1 MCQYDAA
8 SDPIMDWDTSPTNDA
23 LFEAIEPDREH
34 PRPNQRQEQPEGP
47 ISPEQ
52 KAMMDES
59 AKMDFAHAD
68 QAPADRLNEIIWKSV
83 KGDDAVMPPTP
94 HGPPPTI
101 PRATKKDDDD

>member
-1 MCQYDAA
+1 
-8 SDPIMDWDTSPTNDA
+8 MDWEKSPLNDA
-23 LFEAIEPDREH
+23 PFDAIPPD
-34 PRPNQRQEQPEGP
+34 PNILLEINGKNSPKQP

-59 AKMDFAHAD
+59 SKMDFAHAD
-68 QAPADRLNEIIWKSV
+68 HAPADRLNEIIWKSV

-101 PRATKKDDDD
+101 ARAGKKDDDD